1 MSTAPYLD
9 LVRKTEMDLARIQ
22 GVEAPVKVDV
32 STAWDRLATSLAI
45 EIPPE
50 DLKVIPLLPDGE
62 FATYRE
68 LPPPVRG
75 DS

>member
-1 MSTAPYLD
+1 
-9 LVRKTEMDLARIQ
+9 
-22 GVEAPVKVDV
+22 VEAPVKVDL
-32 STAWDRLATSLAI
+32 STAWDRLAASLAI

-68 LPPPVRG
+68 LPPTVRG